1 MVPLKE
7 LKRRPVDP
15 RSSGVHLLEADVGEG
30 GRGRDAGL
38 GAHQGLRVLVVLDQP
53 TVEGVLGRRSV
64 PHARQERVNGGR
76 LRAAV

>member
-38 GAHQGLRVLVVLDQP
+38 GAHQGLRVLSWTSQ
-53 TVEGVLGRRSV
+53 RSKESSGTD
-64 PHARQERVNGGR
+64 PSRTPARNG
-76 LRAAV
+76 